1 MASRSQRGHK
11 ELTRVGSSVAVAVV
25 IVIVLAAG
33 DVPTRWVGPEIRTAS
48 ARKETPHNF
57 RPMTASPVT
66 QRSTASS
73 MTRPVTTT
81 TRVVPA
87 AKVTL
92 PDPMTRETTTT
103 TRPAQPAV
111 TRRQSRE
118 ACLALAAANHYEVI
132 AANEVWYQQQLDF
145 LAPHRALAD
154 SQFKELQIEEAQ
166 ALLEIDAQY
175 TIDKSN
181 CYISK

>member
-1 MASRSQRGHK
+1 MS
-11 ELTRVGSSVAVAVV
+11 VGSSAAVAVVIV

-33 DVPTRWVGPEIRTAS
+33 DVPARWAGPEVRTVS
-48 ARKETPHNF
+48 ALKETPHSS
-57 RPMTASPVT
+57 RPMSASPVT

-73 MTRPVTTT
+73 MPRHFTTPT
-81 TRVVPA
+81 TVVAA

-103 TRPAQPAV
+103 TPPAQPAV
-111 TRRQSRE
+111 TFRRARE
-118 ACLALAAANHYEVI
+118 VCLALAAANHYEVI

-145 LAPHRALAD
+145 LAPYRTLAD
-154 SQFKELQIEEAQ
+154 SRFKQLQIEEAQ

-181 CYISK
+181 CYLSR